1 MNQLESVI
9 NLKELSRLSGYSVST
24 VSKALNDKLDISINT
39 RKIIQGMAKKYNYV
53 PNNYAVGLRKKRT
66 QALAV
71 IIPQANTSFCSWF
84 LYNIEKLANVHGYRI
99 VLFQSFE
106 STLKE
111 RECIKNSSDGSVD
124 GIILLSKNELKGN
137 NDVYKNYNHP
147 IEYIQITEDQSK
159 EQLQKNC
166 IRSFNTLLKN
176 IA

>member
-24 VSKALNDKLDISINT
+24 VSKALNDKLDISLNT
-39 RKIIQGMAKKYNYV
+39 REIIQGMAKKYNYV

-66 QALAV
+66 QALSV

-106 STLKE
+106 SSSKE
-111 RECIKNSSDGSVD
+111 KECIKNSSDGSVD
-124 GIILLSKNELKGN
+124 GIILLSKNKPEV
-137 NDVYKNYNHP
+137 DDYYTNYTHP
-147 IEYIQITEDQSK
+147 IEYIQITENQSR
-159 EQLQKNC
+159 EQLKKNC
-166 IRSFNTLLKN
+166 IRSFNSLLKN